1 MDHSV
6 IGGVIVVFI
15 VILIAVLSARN
26 KPSQGKDPQAAPP
39 KIRHTMSRLN
49 KTRVYRRFVLTNS

>member
-26 KPSQGKDPQAAPP
+26 KPSQGKDPQAGAAQD
-39 KIRHTMSRLN
+39 
-49 KTRVYRRFVLTNS
+49 